1 MIQNTLNI
9 KQENLTTQEDILEAL
24 TEGRKISNELKEKL
38 SKIKININKD
48 SNPELIE
55 AIFRIFGEKYI
66 SRSGNSVI
74 TYDMY
79 CSTLNLIRT
88 LGKNKSEEIL

>member
-1 MIQNTLNI
+1 MVQNNI
-9 KQENLTTQEDILEAL
+9 NLREENGVSQQELLETIA
-24 TEGRKISNELKEKL
+24 EGREISDELRRKLAKIR
-38 SKIKININKD
+38 INVNKQD
-48 SNPELIE
+48 NPELIT
-55 AIFRIFGEKYI
+55 AIQRIFGDNYI
-66 SRSGNSVI
+66 SKAGNSVI